1 MAACHRWTNGGM
13 VLRLATSLVAG
24 IVGNLGKGSWDRM
37 RSISPWA
44 RSLEISI
51 CKGDG
56 GTTGVGT
63 AAAALT
69 PSVLSARTSA
79 GARSKERLTAMGGVS

>member
-1 MAACHRWTNGGM
+1 MNGGI
-13 VLRLATSLVAG
+13 VVRLATSLAAG
-24 IVGNLGKGSWDRM
+24 IVGNLGKGSWDRT

-44 RSLEISI
+44 KSLGRSIWS
-51 CKGDG
+51 GGG

-69 PSVLSARTSA
+69 TPPVLSARTSA
-79 GARSKERLTAMGGVS
+79 GARSKERLTAMGEVS